1 MEPTVQTALRQIDQ
15 ADLSAAEY
23 RAVRRLLDV
32 AATTGHAKLTKEHC
46 STLCCTTSDGAT
58 RRLLG
63 SLQRAGLIHYST
75 NGCSTVCFVTWD
87 AADRRVQECVHEPS
101 DSLTAAND
109 SDHPRAKRDHP
120 RALLDHDEADETN
133 ESLTVDKKS
142 DHPRAKS
149 DHPRALLDHDEAATY
164 THARARG
171 VCLFVDPILS
181 NQEDLITNKQTPDP
195 EEQALAF
202 ALLSFLRVKAPVAK
216 ELAGQHSLQTIR
228 EACSHWWFNRKSAGG
243 QFEETPGIVVY
254 WLNNW
259 QSAGV
264 PALSPHFQ
272 RSELYR
278 NFRTATELAADR
290 QAEAELAAVVIRP
303 QPAVVTASAEVLPTD
318 PRAAV
323 WDQMLA
329 ELRLTLADATYQAFV
344 RDTKVIASDNN
355 LWRVQVANKSALDW
369 VQNRLA
375 NKIKRTLS
383 SITNQSVTV
392 EFCLEATS

>member
-75 NGCSTVCFVTWD
+75 NGFVYVDFVAWSP
-87 AADRRVQECVHEPS
+87 AATIDQEWV
-101 DSLTAAND
+101 
-109 SDHPRAKRDHP
+109 
-120 RALLDHDEADETN
+120 DETN